1 VLYINIIDDQQLI
14 FDEMAVPTCRA
25 DEVLVE
31 VKAIGINRA
40 DILQRQGKYPAPK
53 GESAVLGIE
62 ICGAIIQCGSAVKQ
76 WHIGQRVFALV
87 AGGGY
92 AQVVSVK
99 SVHLIA
105 LPSSLTYQ
113 QGAALAEVFLTAY
126 QSLFMIGQLKPNDN
140 VLIHA
145 GASGVGSA
153 LIQLAKA
160 SECDVVVTVSSQ
172 EKADACIALGADH
185 AIVYHH
191 QDFVTWSRQNLPSG
205 FNLIIDV
212 VAGGY
217 LNKNIDCA
225 ALDAHLVVLSML
237 AGRFSAPVDI
247 AKLLQKRLTI
257 SASTLRNRSD
267 KYKQTLVNQFVEQ
280 FYPLITDQTI
290 TAVIDSVYP
299 WQDVEKAHQRM
310 LNNEN
315 IGKLILQVN

>member
-1 VLYINIIDDQQLI
+1 MLYINIIDDQQLI
-14 FDEMAVPTCRA
+14 FDEMAAPTCRA

-62 ICGAIIQCGSAVKQ
+62 ICGDIIQCGCAVKQ

-99 SVHLIA
+99 AVHLMV
-105 LPSSLTYQ
+105 LPKSLTYQ

-126 QSLFMIGQLKPNDN
+126 QSLYMIGQLKVNDN

-153 LIQLAKA
+153 AIQLAKA
-160 SECDVVVTVSSQ
+160 SECVVVVTVSSQ

-185 AIVYHH
+185 AIVYRD
-191 QDFVTWSRQNLPSG
+191 QDFAAWSHQHLPSG
-205 FNLIIDV
+205 FNVIVDV
-212 VAGGY
+212 VAGEY
-217 LNKNIDCA
+217 LNKNINCA
-225 ALDAHLVVLSML
+225 ALDARLVVLSML

-267 KYKQTLVNQFVEQ
+267 KYKQILVNQFVDQ
-280 FYPLITDQTI
+280 FHSLVADQKI
-290 TAVIDSVYP
+290 TAVIDTVYP